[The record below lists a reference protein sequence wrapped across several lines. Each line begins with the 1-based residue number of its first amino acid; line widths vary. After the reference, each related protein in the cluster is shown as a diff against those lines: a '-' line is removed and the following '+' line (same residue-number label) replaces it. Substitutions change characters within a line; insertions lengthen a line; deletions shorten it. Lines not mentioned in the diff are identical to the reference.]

1 MGGHEKTPAVSGG
14 DSWPR
19 STLLRANSRAQA
31 IACTSD
37 RAPCSASDLYKVGK
51 VSRVH
56 PPQSLNPARLN
67 GFTTPTRRNKQL
79 LMDPGPLHFY
89 AGDFRVALR
98 QRTGF
103 RGTPIPR
110 PPCFIRWEGIRG
122 DIPAPNPSAP
132 RGVIPLTTRIHPHK
146 GRRELKRNQCTVA
159 VRPAKCVASCLALPV
174 FANRIQVKL
183 GQIDP
188 LPLPASVSR
197 VSRTP
202 RRFRPAFIENEAPVL
217 RAPPDDM
224 LGSRGNNSIIF
235 ALPG

>member
-37 RAPCSASDLYKVGK
+37 RAPCSASDLHKVGK
-51 VSRVH
+51 ASRVH
-56 PPQSLNPARLN
+56 PPQSLIPAHLN

-103 RGTPIPR
+103 RGNTPSLAHPVSSGGR
-110 PPCFIRWEGIRG
+110 GYEGAFPP
-122 DIPAPNPSAP
+122 PNPSAL
-132 RGVIPLTTRIHPHK
+132 RGVIPLSTRIHPHK

-159 VRPAKCVASCLALPV
+159 VRPAKCVALCVALPV
-174 FANRIQVKL
+174 FANRVQVKL
-183 GQIDP
+183 GRIDP
-188 LPLPASVSR
+188 LPLPASISR
-197 VSRTP
+197 VSRAP
-202 RRFRPAFIENEAPVL
+202 CRFQLEFRLWAEWH
-217 RAPPDDM
+217 
-224 LGSRGNNSIIF
+224 
-235 ALPG
+235 